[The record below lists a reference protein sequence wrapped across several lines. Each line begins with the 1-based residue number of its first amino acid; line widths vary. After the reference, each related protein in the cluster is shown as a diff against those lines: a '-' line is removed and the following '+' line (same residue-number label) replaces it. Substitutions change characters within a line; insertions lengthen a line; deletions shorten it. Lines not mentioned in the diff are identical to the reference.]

1 MVNTKK
7 KIYISEHRLFSF
19 TPVDSED
26 YEIWEDMKIAERLDK
41 YIEWFKNHGV
51 SAKKYNFKKYT
62 HTVSSPLSDNME
74 GHISVQIFDK
84 KIDTLFRLTWI

>member
-7 KIYISEHRLFSF
+7 KTYISEHRLFSF

-62 HTVSSPLSDNME
+62 HSPLEDDLT
-74 GHISVQIFDK
+74 GHVSVQIFDK